1 MNARALNT
9 KAALVAAVATLLLI
23 GAGVAYASGGDSS
36 AQPTGDNIEKAKS
49 AALDHTNGG
58 NVTGTEVG
66 DEEGYY
72 EVEVTSDDG
81 SQVDVHLDRD
91 LNVLSTPADHE
102 NPDDKDTPEDS
113 DG

>member
-1 MNARALNT
+1 LRARAINVKT
-9 KAALVAAVATLLLI
+9 GLVAAVAALLLLI
-23 GAGVAYASGGDSS
+23 GAGVAYATGDDSS
-36 AQPTGDNIEKAKS
+36 SQATGSNIEKAKS

-72 EVEVTSDDG
+72 EIEVTSDDG

-91 LNVLSTPADHE
+91 FNVLGTPADHE
-102 NPDDKDTPEDS
+102 NHGGEDSPDDGE
-113 DG
+113 

>member
-1 MNARALNT
+1 MNVKT
-9 KAALVAAVATLLLI
+9 GLVAAVAALLLLI
-23 GAGVAYASGGDSS
+23 GAGVAYATGGEESP
-36 AQPTGDNIEKAKS
+36 ATGSNIEKAKS

-72 EVEVTSDDG
+72 EIEVTSDDG

-91 LNVLSTPADHE
+91 FNVLGTPADHE
-102 NPDDKDTPEDS
+102 NHDGEDSPDDGE
-113 DG
+113 